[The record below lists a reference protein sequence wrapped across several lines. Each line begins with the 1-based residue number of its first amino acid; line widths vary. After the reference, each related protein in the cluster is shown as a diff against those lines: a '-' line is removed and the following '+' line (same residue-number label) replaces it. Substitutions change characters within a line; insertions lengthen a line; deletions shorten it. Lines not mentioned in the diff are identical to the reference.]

1 MYFSMCICV
10 YVFEYMCTCLCTGI
24 LLSIHTKI
32 RLGMCKNMDKSQVL
46 YEVKEVNLKS
56 KHNHMIHFI

>member
-1 MYFSMCICV
+1 MCLSICV
-10 YVFEYMCTCLCTGI
+10 YVYVCTGI
-24 LLSIHTKI
+24 LLSTHTKI
-32 RLGMCKNMDKSQVL
+32 RLGKCKNVDKSQVL